1 MEHRRVRAKRRADP
15 HILHHHHSL
24 CNRHIKNMKPTKA
37 ALLISVAISHAFH
50 ASSFAFPTSAQR
62 ALTCRTAALKSSES
76 NQDGFHA
83 TNMELTTSP
92 STTIT
97 RRSILQRTILS
108 ATAAI
113 TVPRTAKAAVG
124 TLPEFSDTNA
134 IFQSITIDVT
144 DKKQYEDTISFFLN
158 GFDGCKV
165 LRERGG
171 DGGGV
176 VKETVSV

>member
-1 MEHRRVRAKRRADP
+1 
-15 HILHHHHSL
+15 
-24 CNRHIKNMKPTKA
+24 
-37 ALLISVAISHAFH
+37 
-50 ASSFAFPTSAQR
+50 
-62 ALTCRTAALKSSES
+62 
-76 NQDGFHA
+76 
-83 TNMELTTSP
+83 MELTTSP